1 MSQEFLFKDKE
12 SNESEILA
20 ILQHK
25 VRMIYAKSISKHSF
39 RIDKGPKDIRWIY
52 PKMILHGI

>member
-12 SNESEILA
+12 SNQSEILA

-25 VRMIYAKSISKHSF
+25 VRMIYAKSIFKHSS
-39 RIDKGPKDIRWIY
+39 RIDKGPKDIR
-52 PKMILHGI
+52 